1 MKNFLRNLRNA
12 AGTAYATAGARL
24 TVFLQTEPVRA
35 RSLALS
41 ALVGASTVF
50 PALANQRVDEL
61 IVGLGATALTVGAG
75 ESARAKVSPS
85 DEK

>member
-1 MKNFLRNLRNA
+1 MKNFLKRLRTA
-12 AGTAYATAGARL
+12 AGTAYADAGARL
-24 TVFLQTEPVRA
+24 TVFLLNEPVRA

-61 IVGLGATALTVGAG
+61 IVGIGATALTVGVG
-75 ESARAKVSPS
+75 ESARAKVTPA

>member
-1 MKNFLRNLRNA
+1 MKSFLRKLKNL

-35 RSLALS
+35 RSLILS
-41 ALVGASTVF
+41 ALVAAGTVI
-50 PALANQRVDEL
+50 PALANSRLDET
-61 IVGLGATALTVGAG
+61 IAGIAAAALTLAIG
-75 ESARAKVSPS
+75 ETARAKVSPA